1 MALAIIEKPTAESR
15 FPPNCARKMN
25 KTLST
30 ALALAVA
37 SVTLLCTVPA
47 GAQQAAGKV
56 EASAVDASRK
66 NVAMCLGCHSIV
78 GYQASF
84 PEVYKVPRISGQGA
98 EYIVAALT
106 AYKKGE
112 RKHPTMQSVATSL
125 SDQDMA
131 GVAAFY
137 AAQGRQAEVAKTP
150 REPDAKT
157 AALLQKGACVSC
169 HGQNFTTPIA
179 PNYPK
184 IAGQYPDYLFVSLK
198 AYKTENNAYVG
209 RDNAIMGA
217 IAKQFSND
225 ELKTLAKYVGSLDGT
240 LQTVQD
246 SRFHHSPD

>member
-1 MALAIIEKPTAESR
+1 
-15 FPPNCARKMN
+15 MN

-30 ALALAVA
+30 ALTLAVA
-37 SVTLLCTVPA
+37 SVTFLCTVPA
-47 GAQQAAGKV
+47 SAQQAASKG
-56 EASAVDASRK
+56 EAGRAKIS
-66 NVAMCLGCHSIV
+66 MCLGCHSIV
-78 GYQASF
+78 GYQSSF
-84 PEVYKVPRISGQGA
+84 PEVYKVPKISGQSA

-112 RKHPTMQSVATSL
+112 RKFPTMQGIAETL

-131 GVAAFY
+131 DVAAYY
-137 AAQGRQAEVAKTP
+137 AAQGRQGEPDKTV

-169 HGQNFTTPIA
+169 HGQNFSTPVA

-184 IAGQYPDYLFVSLK
+184 IAGQYSDYLFVSLK

-209 RDNAIMGA
+209 RSNAIMGA